1 MFTGATRTVLFN
13 LHIVRQGEAEELESR
28 VSETLDRLH
37 GLGCE
42 GVVEELIGDSLTL
55 ASLPF
60 GYDPAND
67 RFVRRERRWPSDNF
81 SDALPVFGDWRGTA
95 RPVFLYF
102 SRRGAPIAFDLFDN
116 EAPHAVISG
125 ATGAGKSVLVNDMIA
140 QALRL
145 DPMIFIIDKGGSYE
159 RICELFGGQY
169 FTVDLDHPLAVNPF
183 AGELTREKQALL
195 TTLIVAMATR
205 NDERE
210 HLDCGK
216 CRYHRRSVGKA
227 LPAESKTGR
236 SSFRI

>member
-1 MFTGATRTVLFN
+1 M
-13 LHIVRQGEAEELESR
+13 
-28 VSETLDRLH
+28 SETLDRLH

-210 HLDCGK
+210 HLDSE
-216 CRYHRRSVGKA
+216 RVGS
-227 LPAESKTGR
+227 SKKR
-236 SSFRI
+236 W